1 MGHQLDAATVF
12 TCLALFNSLISP
24 LNSFPWVINGLI
36 DAFISTRRV
45 SKFLC
50 CLEHSR
56 DFSID
61 SGFTSEDLA
70 VCVEDAS
77 CTWSS
82 NVEEDYNLTIKQVS
96 LRVPKGS
103 FVAVIGE
110 VGSGKTSLLNSL
122 LGEMRC
128 VHGSILLNGS
138 VAYVPQVCKLVKYFL
153 FGFHYE
159 KSYMYLTHLQGPMA
173 FVWNCT

>member
-1 MGHQLDAATVF
+1 
-12 TCLALFNSLISP
+12 
-24 LNSFPWVINGLI
+24 
-36 DAFISTRRV
+36 V

-56 DFSID
+56 DSSID

-70 VCVEDAS
+70 VFVKDAS

-82 NVEEDYNLTIKQVS
+82 DVEADYNLTIKQVS

-110 VGSGKTSLLNSL
+110 VYESSPPLELHS
-122 LGEMRC
+122 
-128 VHGSILLNGS
+128 SI
-138 VAYVPQVCKLVKYFL
+138 K
-153 FGFHYE
+153 
-159 KSYMYLTHLQGPMA
+159 
-173 FVWNCT
+173 